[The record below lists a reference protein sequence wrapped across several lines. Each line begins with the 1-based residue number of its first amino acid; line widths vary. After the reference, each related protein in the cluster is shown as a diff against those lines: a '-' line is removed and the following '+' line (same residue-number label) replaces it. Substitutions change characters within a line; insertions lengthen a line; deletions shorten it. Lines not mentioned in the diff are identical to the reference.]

1 MHDFE
6 MHSTQF
12 FVFTGLRIQFC
23 FLQTYTGMIIRECHR
38 QINDAH
44 DNDYENTGM
53 EHQMQEH
60 RRTQQDLNHLTQ
72 RHIGLIGTLVYHLF
86 FCLIAACHP
95 VFCQNSRL
103 ICVPKCTK
111 LILSIFFRAEGPG
124 TPLQA
129 AERTEFMEQKDS
141 RFAVLIDADN
151 VSPKYIKYILDEVSD
166 QGVATY
172 KRIYGDWTD
181 ISKKSWKEQLLRYS
195 INPIQQ
201 YSNTNGKNS
210 TDSAMIIDAMDIL
223 YSGNV
228 EGFCLVSSD
237 SDFTKLAQRLRESG
251 MFVLGMGEQKT
262 PSSFRVACD
271 AFKILEVISQN
282 EDDISPAI
290 TAVSESSAR
299 YGVSQDEAPS
309 ITSKA
314 EIERTVSRV
323 LTENNDHG
331 KNTTLSEIG
340 SILQKKFSEFD
351 VRNYGYS
358 KLSTF
363 LESMNDIEVLKTGH
377 NYLVKERQNTVSRQ
391 QIEKCI
397 TDLICSNGGHIDN
410 LSIIHDALRSRFPGF
425 DVKQYGYSRISSFIN
440 SFKKFKITNNTV
452 QMK

>member
-1 MHDFE
+1 
-6 MHSTQF
+6 
-12 FVFTGLRIQFC
+12 
-23 FLQTYTGMIIRECHR
+23 
-38 QINDAH
+38 
-44 DNDYENTGM
+44 
-53 EHQMQEH
+53 
-60 RRTQQDLNHLTQ
+60 
-72 RHIGLIGTLVYHLF
+72 
-86 FCLIAACHP
+86 
-95 VFCQNSRL
+95 
-103 ICVPKCTK
+103 
-111 LILSIFFRAEGPG
+111 
-124 TPLQA
+124 
-129 AERTEFMEQKDS
+129 MEQKDS

-290 TAVSESSAR
+290 PAVSESSAR
-299 YGVSQDEAPS
+299 YGYGASQDEA

-425 DVKQYGYSRISSFIN
+425 
-440 SFKKFKITNNTV
+440 
-452 QMK
+452 

>member
-1 MHDFE
+1 MDDKK
-6 MHSTQF
+6 
-12 FVFTGLRIQFC
+12 I
-23 FLQTYTGMIIRECHR
+23 
-38 QINDAH
+38 
-44 DNDYENTGM
+44 
-53 EHQMQEH
+53 
-60 RRTQQDLNHLTQ
+60 
-72 RHIGLIGTLVYHLF
+72 
-86 FCLIAACHP
+86 
-95 VFCQNSRL
+95 
-103 ICVPKCTK
+103 
-111 LILSIFFRAEGPG
+111 
-124 TPLQA
+124 
-129 AERTEFMEQKDS
+129 
-141 RFAVLIDADN
+141 AVLIDAEN
-151 VSPKYIKYILDEVSD
+151 VSGKYIKLILDEVSNY
-166 QGVATY
+166 GSATY
-172 KRIYGDWTD
+172 KRLYGDFQTPSVRAWM
-181 ISKKSWKEQLLRYS
+181 KNLRDYA
-195 INPIQQ
+195 ITPVFQ
-201 YSNTNGKNS
+201 YNYTQGKNAS
-210 TDSAMIIDAMDIL
+210 DSALIIDAMDIL

-290 TAVSESSAR
+290 PAVSESSAR
-299 YGVSQDEAPS
+299 YGYGASQDEA

-377 NYLVKERQNTVSRQ
+377 NYLVRERQNTVSRQ

-452 QMK
+452 QIK

>member
-1 MHDFE
+1 
-6 MHSTQF
+6 
-12 FVFTGLRIQFC
+12 
-23 FLQTYTGMIIRECHR
+23 
-38 QINDAH
+38 
-44 DNDYENTGM
+44 
-53 EHQMQEH
+53 
-60 RRTQQDLNHLTQ
+60 
-72 RHIGLIGTLVYHLF
+72 
-86 FCLIAACHP
+86 
-95 VFCQNSRL
+95 
-103 ICVPKCTK
+103 
-111 LILSIFFRAEGPG
+111 
-124 TPLQA
+124 
-129 AERTEFMEQKDS
+129 MEQKDS

-271 AFKILEVISQN
+271 AFKILEIISQN

-290 TAVSESSAR
+290 TAVSENPAR
-299 YGVSQDEAPS
+299 YGTSQDEPPS

-351 VRNYGYS
+351 VRMALLVQHVVGDGVAGVDAD
-358 KLSTF
+358 LAG
-363 LESMNDIEVLKTGH
+363 LDAQGVGAVVLD
-377 NYLVKERQNTVSRQ
+377 NQ
-391 QIEKCI
+391 
-397 TDLICSNGGHIDN
+397 DLI
-410 LSIIHDALRSRFPGF
+410 ALM
-425 DVKQYGYSRISSFIN
+425 VSSFPSLIFA
-440 SFKKFKITNNTV
+440 SLTT
-452 QMK
+452 